1 MFWRSRRQRSS
12 AQISMRKRVMIGLA
26 AVVQFALLAAA
37 QADLL
42 RRPASG
48 VRGSKWAWRAISLVN
63 FVGPVAYFL
72 FGRRSPNEA
81 PAGASLEATAH

>member
-1 MFWRSRRQRSS
+1 MFPRPWKQQSS
-12 AQISMRKRVMIGLA
+12 EPTTMRKRVMIAIA
-26 AVVQFALLAAA
+26 AMVQFALLAAA

-42 RRPASG
+42 RRPASA

-72 FGRRSPNEA
+72 FGRRTTEEDPLPVEA
-81 PAGASLEATAH
+81 AA